1 MDELSASRR
10 RVGFGVTLSAIF
22 VVALAVALSSPPAS
36 HSLRVDQTA
45 SAPTSVPARHPAV
58 PSPAS
63 SSSTTTAVPS
73 ATLSSHGSGSVT
85 TPTAALTQAVAA
97 RSAALANHAVRQAAP
112 TTTAKPVVKA
122 PPPVA
127 APPPPAAPAPSPS
140 AAAFLACVRQRES
153 HGNYGAVSPG
163 GTYMGA
169 YQFSQSSWDA
179 VARHTGRLDL
189 VGQHPNLV
197 SPGDQD
203 AMALAEYEW
212 LGAGPWG
219 GACT

>member
-1 MDELSASRR
+1 VDELSASRR
-10 RVGFGVTLSAIF
+10 RVWFGLLLSATF
-22 VVALAVALSSPPAS
+22 VVGLAVALTSVTRPDAV
-36 HSLRVDQTA
+36 RVDSVA
-45 SAPTSVPARHPAV
+45 SPQSATTTARHRATPT
-58 PSPAS
+58 PSG
-63 SSSTTTAVPS
+63 STTTTAASS
-73 ATLSSHGSGSVT
+73 ATLSNRASEASAS
-85 TPTAALTQAVAA
+85 A
-97 RSAALANHAVRQAAP
+97 SAALHPTVASGASALASTSFRHP
-112 TTTAKPVVKA
+112 STTTTAKPVVKV
-122 PPPVA
+122 PPPTVA
-127 APPPPAAPAPSPS
+127 APPPPPPVPPS

-169 YQFSQSSWDA
+169 YQFSQASWDA

-197 SPGDQD
+197 SPADQD

-212 LGAGPWG
+212 LGAAPWG